1 MSQLHCPNHCAILE
15 GNSGSASNIQ
25 AELLVVSTT
34 DADEASKK
42 KNNILMQMVSSAT
55 DC

>member
-1 MSQLHCPNHCAILE
+1 MSQLHRPNHCAILE

-42 KNNILMQMVSSAT
+42 PNVLMQMVSSAT

>member
-42 KNNILMQMVSSAT
+42 NNVLMQMVSSAT